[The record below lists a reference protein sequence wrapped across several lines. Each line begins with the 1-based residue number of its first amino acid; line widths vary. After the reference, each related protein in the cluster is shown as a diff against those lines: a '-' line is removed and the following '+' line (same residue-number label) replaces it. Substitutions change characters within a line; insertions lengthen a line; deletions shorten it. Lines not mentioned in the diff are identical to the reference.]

1 MPEVTIYTDGAAR
14 GNPNGPGGYGA
25 VVRYTDA
32 GGKVY
37 EREYSAGFAV
47 TTNNRM
53 ELMGAI
59 IALENLKVPCK
70 VTLYSDS
77 KYLVDAFNEGWAYYW
92 RTHEYRNKQGDLVK
106 NDLLWRRLMEQVD
119 RHETE
124 FIWVKGH
131 NGHPE
136 NERCDELATSAA
148 DSKMLFVDDGG
159 DLRNPKLAPQEETV
173 VTADSAGPATI
184 TKETTAAA
192 EDSWNAALDCLTA
205 FSDGKMSRE
214 DFYSKLEVLRAK
226 IDAEMELLEQMEE
239 AYYAEED
246 GQ

>member
-1 MPEVTIYTDGAAR
+1 MPEVTIFTDGAAR

-53 ELMGAI
+53 ELMAAI
-59 IALENLKVPCK
+59 VALENLKVACN

-77 KYLVDAFNEGWAYYW
+77 KYLVDAYNEGWVWYW
-92 RTHEYRNKQGDLVK
+92 REHGFRNKQGDTVK
-106 NDLLWRRLMEQVD
+106 NVELWKRLLEQTD
-119 RHETE
+119 RHEVTFE
-124 FIWVKGH
+124 WVKGH

-148 DSKMLFVDDGG
+148 DCDTLYEDDGG
-159 DLRNPKLAPQEETV
+159 DLRNPALYVDKPV
-173 VTADSAGPATI
+173 RGADFGDGS
-184 TKETTAAA
+184 
-192 EDSWNAALDCLTA
+192 AALSGESRSGSLPDYKPGTLTREEL
-205 FSDGKMSRE
+205 FSMIEALRSR
-214 DFYSKLEVLRAK
+214 

-239 AYYAEED
+239 EYYSDEE
-246 GQ
+246 